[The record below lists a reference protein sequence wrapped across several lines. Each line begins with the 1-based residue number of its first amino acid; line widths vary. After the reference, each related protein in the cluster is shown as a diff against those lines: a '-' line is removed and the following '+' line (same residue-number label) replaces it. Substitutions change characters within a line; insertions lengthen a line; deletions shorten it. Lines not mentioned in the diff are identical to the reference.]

1 MSNVNVR
8 ELDPSTHSLQFDANC
23 GKIQYQY
30 VDNPLGTI
38 NKKLLSR
45 LEDLEKTSMQLFKM
59 MILVRFSNFASV
71 NRDSHGS
78 LSSLKFMILRALF

>member
-1 MSNVNVR
+1 MSNVNVG

-23 GKIQYQY
+23 GKIQY

-45 LEDLEKTSMQLFKM
+45 LEDLEKTSMQLFEM